1 MKQELREAK
10 VTYQE
15 NLQKQRAYNDKQI
28 EGNKAAYQWLLEQ
41 YEKTKQDVQELGN
54 AAEGQGL
61 L

>member
-1 MKQELREAK
+1 MKQELREAT

-41 YEKTKQDVQELGN
+41 HEKTKQDVQELGN